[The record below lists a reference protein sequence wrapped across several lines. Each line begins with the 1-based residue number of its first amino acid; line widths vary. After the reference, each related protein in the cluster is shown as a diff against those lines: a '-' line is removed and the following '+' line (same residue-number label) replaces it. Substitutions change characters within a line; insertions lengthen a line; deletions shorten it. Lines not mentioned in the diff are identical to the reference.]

1 MTKQLP
7 HILIVDDEELNREII
22 LEILDGQAYKLST
35 AEDGKIAWE
44 LLKDSTDTFDVII
57 LDRMMPD
64 MDGME
69 LLTRIRNH
77 PRLIH
82 CPVIMQTGKA
92 AKNEILEG
100 IKAGAYY
107 YLTKPVEKEMLL
119 SIVESAVAERQQY
132 LALCDRLRN
141 RFDTSGFIDKA
152 QFRFKTFEEANEIS
166 SLLAA
171 ACSDSEKV
179 INGLS
184 ELMVNAIEHGNLGIS
199 YDEKSQLLQNGIW
212 EDEIQQRLDHEH
224 YKDRCAKVDF
234 QRTGNSVEIKISDD
248 GKGFD
253 WEKYLSFDPERAT
266 HTHGRGI
273 ALANCLS
280 FDKVEYQ
287 GSGNIVKL
295 FLLED

>member
-44 LLKDSTDTFDVII
+44 LLKDSIDTFDVII
-57 LDRMMPD
+57 LDQVMPE

-77 PRLIH
+77 PRFIH
-82 CPVIMQTGKA
+82 CPVIMQTEKA

-119 SIVESAVAERQQY
+119 SILGSAVAERQQY

-141 RFDTSGFIDKA
+141 RFDTSGFIDNA

-184 ELMVNAIEHGNLGIS
+184 EFMVNAIEHGNLGIS

-224 YKDRCAKVDF
+224 YKDRYAKVDF
-234 QRTGNSVEIKISDD
+234 QRTGNSVEITISDD
-248 GKGFD
+248 GEGFD
-253 WEKYLSFDPERAT
+253 WEKYLGFDPERAA

-273 ALANCLS
+273 ALANCMS
-280 FDKVEYQ
+280 FDNVEYQ